1 MPRNRPFN
9 RTIIR
14 SNIAEA
20 IEELQGLEKKAASGE
35 LVETELQVGLQHAYH
50 HLNFAWN
57 VRRISSSEYSRL
69 SQAQFDIWGTY
80 PKDIEDL

>member
-20 IEELQGLEKKAASGE
+20 TEELQGLEKKAASGE